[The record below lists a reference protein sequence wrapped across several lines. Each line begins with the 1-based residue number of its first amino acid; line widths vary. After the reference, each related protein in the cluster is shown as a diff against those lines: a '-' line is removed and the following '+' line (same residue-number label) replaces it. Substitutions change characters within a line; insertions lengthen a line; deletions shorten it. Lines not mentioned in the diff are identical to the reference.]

1 MVKKIRSFKEY
12 RKVYNESVVDPE
24 KFWAKQAESFLWRK
38 KWEKILTWDFAKP
51 DVKWFSGGKLNI
63 TENCLDRHLKD
74 KGDQVA
80 IKWIANN
87 PKEESISLT
96 YNELHEKVC
105 LFSNVLKNNG
115 AKKGD
120 RICLYMP
127 MVPELAIAV
136 LACARIGAIHS
147 VVFAGFSAKSLSDR
161 INDSKCTILLTAD
174 GSYRGEK
181 IISLKSI
188 ADMAMKN
195 TPSIKKC
202 IVLKRTGKK
211 VVMEKG
217 RDLWWNEEIEKADKD
232 FIAEEMDSEDPL
244 FILYTSGST
253 GKPKGIQHSIAGY
266 MIYTA
271 FSFQNV
277 FQYNAGDI
285 YWCTADIGWI
295 TGHSYIIYGP

>member
-115 AKKGD
+115 MC
-120 RICLYMP
+120 R
-127 MVPELAIAV
+127 
-136 LACARIGAIHS
+136 
-147 VVFAGFSAKSLSDR
+147 
-161 INDSKCTILLTAD
+161 N
-174 GSYRGEK
+174 
-181 IISLKSI
+181 
-188 ADMAMKN
+188 
-195 TPSIKKC
+195 
-202 IVLKRTGKK
+202 IV
-211 VVMEKG
+211 
-217 RDLWWNEEIEKADKD
+217 
-232 FIAEEMDSEDPL
+232 
-244 FILYTSGST
+244 
-253 GKPKGIQHSIAGY
+253 
-266 MIYTA
+266 
-271 FSFQNV
+271 
-277 FQYNAGDI
+277 I
-285 YWCTADIGWI
+285 YWNVLEL
-295 TGHSYIIYGP
+295 